1 MVYTPTTWVASTAPG
16 ISATNLNN
24 LETQYTEATS
34 YFKDHVAVS
43 TPLTFTSAGV
53 SGTSSHW
60 SAGDHQ
66 HPYGTSTMYADSVT
80 GSILAHTICGY
91 PSGADNWVYD
101 GAIVRRAGTYH
112 IHMLRD
118 ALESHTLT
126 LYKNGVAAG
135 SAVLATTT
143 EYNVGDVAMAVGD
156 VLYARSGDVSAQGVD
171 FVLFYNSDG
180 WW

>member
-1 MVYTPTTWVASTAPG
+1 
-16 ISATNLNN
+16 
-24 LETQYTEATS
+24 
-34 YFKDHVAVS
+34 
-43 TPLTFTSAGV
+43 
-53 SGTSSHW
+53 
-60 SAGDHQ
+60 
-66 HPYGTSTMYADSVT
+66 
-80 GSILAHTICGY
+80 
-91 PSGADNWVYD
+91 
-101 GAIVRRAGTYH
+101 
-112 IHMLRD
+112 MLRD